1 MINFSSLK
9 AKIHKT
15 SLVKTPFWDVCDRQR
30 CREGNGALMLKKQKC
45 TKILKGHFCCF
56 HSIPKQ
62 KLSAFLRIKRLS
74 HECTRQCDNYDFL
87 SCLEISLQFG
97 IGQSLKKT
105 TRSSEKTGIKKP
117 CNWFNIMVCSSKWE
131 KTTHYIS
138 KLTSGFRPHDSH
150 LYFSLYI
157 LCLGTSTFI

>member
-1 MINFSSLK
+1 MCVTGSDVAKGTVPWCLK
-9 AKIHKT
+9 SKNVLK
-15 SLVKTPFWDVCDRQR
+15 FWRDTFAV
-30 CREGNGALMLKKQKC
+30 
-45 TKILKGHFCCF
+45 
-56 HSIPKQ
+56 SIQ
-62 KLSAFLRIKRLS
+62 
-74 HECTRQCDNYDFL
+74 FL
-87 SCLEISLQFG
+87 SKNCQPSYVSNAFHTSVQDIMWQLWFPIMFGDFLQFG

-105 TRSSEKTGIKKP
+105 TRSSEKTGIKKT
-117 CNWFNIMVCSSKWE
+117 CNWFDIMVCSSKWE